1 LANST
6 RPREQRCQDEWLGYW
21 AAHSP
26 SPLRYRPDLLSAV
39 IPLSPWVRAERRVA
53 RQALPAA
60 LLVVQ
65 RGRRAER
72 RVARQALPA
81 APLVVQ
87 RGRRA
92 ERRVVRQA
100 LLAEP
105 GEQQAQEVAR
115 GAAPRADRRAHRA
128 AVPPAL
134 PAPV

>member
-1 LANST
+1 
-6 RPREQRCQDEWLGYW
+6 
-21 AAHSP
+21 
-26 SPLRYRPDLLSAV
+26 
-39 IPLSPWVRAERRVA
+39 VRAERRVA

-65 RGRRAER
+65 RGRR
-72 RVARQALPA
+72 VARQALPA
-81 APLVVQ
+81 TPLVVQ
-87 RGRRA
+87 RG
-92 ERRVVRQA
+92 RRVVRQA